1 MALGERLST
10 EGLGLALSLF
20 PCSMMEEDGR
30 GTTQP
35 DPSQAE
41 ACSCGEGDGMGMV
54 AEPPWG
60 LHMSTAYDYGILCHT
75 GSHMHTPNPT
85 YWLHLDSK
93 GILAISH
100 LLPPKQSLGTL

>member
-1 MALGERLST
+1 
-10 EGLGLALSLF
+10 
-20 PCSMMEEDGR
+20 
-30 GTTQP
+30 
-35 DPSQAE
+35 
-41 ACSCGEGDGMGMV
+41 
-54 AEPPWG
+54 
-60 LHMSTAYDYGILCHT
+60 MSTAYDYGILCHT

>member
-20 PCSMMEEDGR
+20 AWSMMEEDGR

-35 DPSQAE
+35 DLSQAE
-41 ACSCGEGDGMGMV
+41 ACSCGEGDGMRMV

-60 LHMSTAYDYGILCHT
+60 LHMSTAYDMASCMTRLPHAHSQPYL
-75 GSHMHTPNPT
+75 
-85 YWLHLDSK
+85 
-93 GILAISH
+93 LAS
-100 LLPPKQSLGTL
+100 S